1 MLRSNEGA
9 NLMNLAA
16 ILMEMA
22 AFAALFTAIVLPAYR
37 GDRKYSAAS
46 IHNYPPDIQEEY
58 FKTHE
63 RMEVSAFHCDIFV
76 HRCFEGSSSGN
87 LIRSGLDS

>member
-1 MLRSNEGA
+1 
-9 NLMNLAA
+9 MNLAT

-22 AFAALFTAIVLPAYR
+22 AFAALFTAMVLTACR
-37 GDRKYSAAS
+37 GDKKHSPAS

-63 RMEVSAFHCDIFV
+63 RMEVSYCSKKVVFTKGFGVCLRADGMD
-76 HRCFEGSSSGN
+76 RCLRYLFS
-87 LIRSGLDS
+87 